1 MELPT
6 PEDLA
11 SIFGLDIKRQ
21 KVDETPKSLQRIPL
35 NTNTKDH
42 LIPNI
47 EYMNSISKIPLPPP
61 FLPIPNIH
69 PQNAALNSVP
79 PNILPVIKHPLTVS
93 DFYTDL
99 DTTVLSNPNI
109 NYQVNQILNRFP
121 PPHPPSLKQF
131 DENGVLIPFIYPPPP
146 AIKPDFDREQYLQT
160 LRAKHDIITKRNNP
174 KPSLSPEPQ
183 QPSRAS
189 PSLESQSSAY
199 QPSNYSNEATP
210 TPGATDLGDTNISPR
225 PFEQQKSFPV
235 ANPNPNVYYPPVP
248 PLPFPPPNYMPYI
261 LRTDEAS
268 LTPHEVFSK
277 LLKASNKL
285 PRIDMVVA
293 SAAGSLSDIKTQAQ
307 SERFSM
313 KDHETKKSRREE
325 FDDGSRNDDDG
336 YNTSSS
342 IEGLSNGSVDEDL
355 EDYIQYAQG
364 IDTSEAYDYYH
375 TDVYSGYDKQR
386 NVYVLN
392 QRSPYYDKVAAK
404 TSKNGEIL
412 TGKRPIHDE
421 YEFSR
426 GQDPKLGSKDVIK
439 TSSVI
444 ENAGKDVISAN
455 SINRERR
462 REELKNSVQK
472 LEDYSTVHRREIYLY
487 KKHQLLTKLKNLKES
502 YVGFSDEKTVLRDDD
517 LKYFAN
523 KLRVKRD
530 DELLRLKLYSNYESI
545 KAAMSFYEESNK
557 YYKSMNSTMINKL
570 LKLKNFFEFQKT
582 TFNQLIESFNKG
594 EMPEIFDIK
603 NKESLKLF
611 NGISKQDYNFDI
623 KEILKNSI
631 NDEELISMKSI
642 SHNSPEFLAETP
654 TKKSSFEDLLS
665 SNLVINDF
673 MPLVT
678 TEEFNLITGDL
689 PSKLKSMTSKESSSL
704 KTKHAINIKHRI
716 FQSPL
721 YDPNSGSDSNSGQ
734 SSANNYYNSSNGN
747 ASDSGNT
754 SAITTKRRPGRRSN
768 AAIAS
773 GEVFNP
779 DRKHTE
785 AALLAKIMKQ
795 FIGPLSVKN
804 DELTNDLEMMG
815 IETKWPI
822 GK

>member
-21 KVDETPKSLQRIPL
+21 KLDETPKSLQIVPPNN
-35 NTNTKDH
+35 NTNEH

-61 FLPIPNIH
+61 FLPVPNVH
-69 PQNAALNSVP
+69 PQNTALNSVP

-109 NYQVNQILNRFP
+109 NHQVNQILNRFP
-121 PPHPPSLKQF
+121 PPHPPSLRQF

-146 AIKPDFDREQYLQT
+146 AIKPDFDRDQYLQT
-160 LRAKHDIITKRNNP
+160 LRSKHDIITKRKNP

-183 QPSRAS
+183 QPSGAS
-189 PSLESQSSAY
+189 PSPESQSSAY

-210 TPGATDLGDTNISPR
+210 TPGAADLGDSNPASSR
-225 PFEQQKSFPV
+225 PVEQQKSYPV
-235 ANPNPNVYYPPVP
+235 ENVYYPPVP

-293 SAAGSLSDIKTQAQ
+293 SAAGSLSDIKNQAQ
-307 SERFSM
+307 TEGFSM
-313 KDHETKKSRREE
+313 KDHEIRKSRREE
-325 FDDGSRNDDDG
+325 YDEGGRNDDDG

-342 IEGLSNGSVDEDL
+342 IDGLSNGSVDEEL
-355 EDYIQYAQG
+355 EDYIQYAKG
-364 IDTSEAYDYYH
+364 IDASEAYDYYH
-375 TDVYSGYDKQR
+375 TDEYKGRDKKR
-386 NVYVLN
+386 NIYVLN
-392 QRSPYYDKVAAK
+392 QRSPYYDKVETK
-404 TSKNGEIL
+404 TSKNGE
-412 TGKRPIHDE
+412 TVTEKRLIHDE
-421 YEFSR
+421 YEFLQ
-426 GQDPKLGSKDVIK
+426 GQNQTYGGGDGIT

-444 ENAGKDVISAN
+444 ENAGKDIISAN

-472 LEDYSTVHRREIYLY
+472 LEDYSTAHRREIYLY

-502 YVGFSDEKTVLRDDD
+502 EVGFSDEKTLLRDDD

-594 EMPEIFDIK
+594 EVPEIFDIK

-611 NGISKQDYNFDI
+611 SGISKQDYNLDI
-623 KEILKNSI
+623 KEILKKSVNE
-631 NDEELISMKSI
+631 DELNSMKSI
-642 SHNSPEFLAETP
+642 SHNSPEFLTDSPNNKLTA
-654 TKKSSFEDLLS
+654 EDLLS

-689 PSKLKSMTSKESSSL
+689 PSKLKSMSSKESSSL

-754 SAITTKRRPGRRSN
+754 SSITTKRRPGRKSN
-768 AAIAS
+768 ATIS
-773 GEVFNP
+773 NGEAFNP

-804 DELTNDLEMMG
+804 DELSNDLEMMG